1 MVSKVAL
8 ALVLTGFVADGI
20 AVALNSRTQS
30 PPTLLLNDTH
40 DWSPDTVISY
50 PDSSAFWEATERW
63 DIYAP
68 PSYKIAISPATEADV
83 KLARQ
88 QHLPFLA
95 TGGRHGYSTTL
106 GDLQGGLAID
116 LSKPNSIKIDKSA
129 ATLTIRP
136 GVRFRDIFDPVYEAG
151 FEIQTGTCS
160 CVGMM
165 GATLG
170 GGISPLHGLHGL
182 IIDALISVRIVT
194 ADGKIIEASQTSNSE
209 LFWGIRG
216 AGQNFGIVVE
226 ATYQLHPLYRGG
238 VWTKFDTLAGMLPI
252 PAQLTIETIMN
263 YNYTLERVRVD
274 VEAHKTLVSVVYA
287 GPKDETTQAISLILE
302 LTPSY
307 FRFKEITWNEIS
319 TQATFLLDGP
329 VCEDKQIY
337 DIYGVNLRNLSA
349 STLASSFETSATLF
363 VEQPAARNSTIVLE
377 TWPIEAAVTVPDD
390 LTAYPWRD
398 AITYVL
404 IQMRWD
410 DIGNPV
416 EGPANAVGRKLR
428 SDMAATSGY
437 DGLTG

>member
-238 VWTKFDTLAGMLPI
+238 VWTK
-252 PAQLTIETIMN
+252 TIMN

-274 VEAHKTLVSVVYA
+274 VEA
-287 GPKDETTQAISLILE
+287 
-302 LTPSY
+302 
-307 FRFKEITWNEIS
+307 FKEITWNEIS

-349 STLASSFETSATLF
+349 STLASNFETLATLF

-390 LTAYPWRD
+390 STAYPWRD
-398 AITYVL
+398 AMTYVL

-437 DGLTG
+437 DGLTVYQNYAYGDETLEQVYGAEKLPRLVALKAKYDPDNVFGFYNALPTSYP